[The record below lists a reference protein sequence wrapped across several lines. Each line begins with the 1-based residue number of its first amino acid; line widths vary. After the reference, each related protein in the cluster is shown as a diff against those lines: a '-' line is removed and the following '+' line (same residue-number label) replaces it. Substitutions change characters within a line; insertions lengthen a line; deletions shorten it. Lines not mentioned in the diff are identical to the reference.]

1 MANAAKG
8 DENPVLDFTAADM
21 ILKQAQENGIQ
32 VRGHTLVWHTQ
43 IPDWFFLEGYK
54 SGAPVVDKE
63 TMKFRMESYI
73 RQYITYCQEKY
84 PGVVYCWDVVNE
96 AVDPKGDKSVSWSC
110 RQVNDKYDNMWYKA
124 LGPEYVELAFEYA
137 RKYADPDVKLFYND
151 YGTYDRT
158 KRQYIYNLLCQLK
171 EKNLVDGIGM
181 QGYWDL
187 KTPGLQTVK
196 DAIELYASTGLE
208 IQFTEWSISSPD
220 ESDANMA
227 LQAERYAQTFRLLQ
241 KLDTQ
246 GGGNANITCV
256 SFFGVMN
263 HYLFNPNDKTN
274 CRPFDGNLKPN
285 KMYFAIKDTFD
296 MFY

>member
-1 MANAAKG
+1 
-8 DENPVLDFTAADM
+8 
-21 ILKQAQENGIQ
+21 
-32 VRGHTLVWHTQ
+32 
-43 IPDWFFLEGYK
+43 
-54 SGAPVVDKE
+54 
-63 TMKFRMESYI
+63 
-73 RQYITYCQEKY
+73 
-84 PGVVYCWDVVNE
+84 
-96 AVDPKGDKSVSWSC
+96 
-110 RQVNDKYDNMWYKA
+110 
-124 LGPEYVELAFEYA
+124 
-137 RKYADPDVKLFYND
+137 
-151 YGTYDRT
+151 
-158 KRQYIYNLLCQLK
+158 
-171 EKNLVDGIGM
+171 M

-187 KTPGLQTVK
+187 KNPGLQTVK
-196 DAIELYASTGLE
+196 ETIELYASTGLE

-241 KLDTQ
+241 KMDTQ

-285 KMYFAIKDTFD
+285 KMYYAIKDTFD